1 MDTEDAAVARFHRRG
16 ADAAAG
22 GPVDDW
28 HDQVRAI
35 VAADGGDE
43 SLRRH
48 HAALERLLRERPS
61 AVVVT
66 SVEGR
71 VDATYAALLASLGDS

>member
-1 MDTEDAAVARFHRRG
+1 MARFHRRG
-16 ADAAAG
+16 GDGPTDAG
-22 GPVDDW
+22 RDPW

-48 HAALERLLRERPS
+48 HAGLERLLRERPD

-71 VDATYAALLASLGDS
+71 LDATYAALLASLGES